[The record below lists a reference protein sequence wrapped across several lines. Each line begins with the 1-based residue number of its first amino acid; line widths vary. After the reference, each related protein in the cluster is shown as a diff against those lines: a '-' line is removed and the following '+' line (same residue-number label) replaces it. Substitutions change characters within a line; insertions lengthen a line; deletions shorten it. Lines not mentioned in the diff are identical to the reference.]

1 MNGWRKQINGKMK
14 EKVIAMKKEEQRL
27 KTEQLKSKT

>member
-14 EKVIAMKKEEQRL
+14 EKEIAMKKEEQR
-27 KTEQLKSKT
+27 

>member
-14 EKVIAMKKEEQRL
+14 EKEMAMKKEEQR
-27 KTEQLKSKT
+27 